1 MSQQKVLI
9 VTYFNE
15 LTKHKMENLFLDPT
29 LILIIAAFAGFFMAF
44 GIGANDVANAMGTSV
59 GSKAIT
65 FKQAIF
71 IAAIFEFLGAYL
83 AGGEVTSTIRKG
95 IVDPNLYVDNTNIF
109 IIGMLSA
116 LLAAGTW
123 LFIASNKGWP
133 VSTTHSIVGAIVG
146 FVIISMGFQAVSWA
160 KVGTIAASWVVSP
173 ALAGTMSFF
182 IFLSAKKLILDRSD
196 PEQAAITF
204 IPFYSFF
211 TGFIIALVTITK
223 GLKHVIKDIQNP
235 KEELSDLMYWFLIT
249 DQGAFVSS
257 AIIGII
263 VAATTA
269 VLLQV
274 NKEKIRT
281 YGVESAFAVLMLITA
296 SAMAFAHGSNDVAN
310 AIGPMSAII
319 SVTSEGAIGSKA
331 AVSPWVLLL
340 GGIGIVFGLAMLGGR
355 VIKTVGSKITTL
367 TPSLGFSAEMA
378 AASTVVAASYLS
390 LPISTTHTLV
400 GAVIGVGLAKG
411 ISHLDLNSI
420 GRIILSWIVTIPAG
434 ATFTVLFY
442 VLLRFIFGV

>member
-1 MSQQKVLI
+1 MD
-9 VTYFNE
+9 T
-15 LTKHKMENLFLDPT
+15 LFLDPT

-65 FKQAIF
+65 LKQAVF

-95 IVDPNLYVDNTNIF
+95 IVDPNLYNGNEDIF

-133 VSTTHSIVGAIVG
+133 VSTTHSIVGSIVG
-146 FVIISMGFQAVSWA
+146 FVIISMGFQAVSWG

-173 ALAGTMSFF
+173 AVAGTMSFF
-182 IFLSAKKLILDRSD
+182 IFLSAKKFILDRKD
-196 PEQAAITF
+196 PAQAAVSL
-204 IPFYSFF
+204 IPIYGFF
-211 TGFIIALVTITK
+211 VAVIIALVTARK
-223 GLKHVIKDIQNP
+223 GLKHVGLPLNDM
-235 KEELSDLMYWFLIT
+235 EVLMVTGGFGIL
-249 DQGAFVSS
+249 V
-257 AIIGII
+257 AIVTSI
-263 VAATTA
+263 
-269 VLLQV
+269 LLNV
-274 NKEKIRT
+274 NKEKIRQH
-281 YGVESAFAVLMLITA
+281 GVESAFAILMLVTA

-310 AIGPMSAII
+310 AIGPVSAII
-319 SVTSEGAIGSKA
+319 SVATEGQIGSKA
-331 AVSPWVLLL
+331 AVNSWVLLL

-355 VIKTVGSKITTL
+355 VIKTVGSKITQL

-378 AASTVVAASYLS
+378 AASTVVAATYIGF
-390 LPISTTHTLV
+390 PISTTHTLV

-411 ISHLDLNSI
+411 VEHLDLKSI
-420 GRIILSWIVTIPAG
+420 GRIVLSWIVTIPAG

>member
-1 MSQQKVLI
+1 
-9 VTYFNE
+9 
-15 LTKHKMENLFLDPT
+15 MENLFLDPT

-95 IVDPNLYVDNTNIF
+95 IVDPDLYIGKENIF

-123 LFIASNKGWP
+123 LLIASTKGWP

-146 FVIISMGFQAVSWA
+146 FVIISMGFEAVSWD

-173 ALAGTMSFF
+173 AISGTMAFF
-182 IFLSAKKLILDRSD
+182 IFLSAKKFILDRKD
-196 PEQAAITF
+196 PAQAAVSL
-204 IPFYSFF
+204 IPLYSFF
-211 TGFIIALVTITK
+211 VAVIIGLVTARK
-223 GLKHVIKDIQNP
+223 GLKHVGMPLADNEVVLVTIAFG
-235 KEELSDLMYWFLIT
+235 LVVTVIT
-249 DQGAFVSS
+249 Y
-257 AIIGII
+257 I
-263 VAATTA
+263 
-269 VLLQV
+269 LLNI
-274 NKEKIRT
+274 NKEKIKQN
-281 YGVESAFAVLMLITA
+281 GVESAFAVLMIVTA

-319 SVTSEGAIGSKA
+319 SVASEGAIGAKS
-331 AVSPWVLLL
+331 AVSPWVLLI
-340 GGIGIVFGLAMLGGR
+340 GGVGIVFGLAMLGGR

-378 AASTVVAASYLS
+378 AASTVVAATYIGF
-390 LPISTTHTLV
+390 PISTTHTLV

-411 ISHLDLNSI
+411 VSHLDLSSI
-420 GRIILSWIVTIPAG
+420 GRIILSWVVTIPAG
-434 ATFTVLFY
+434 ATLTVLFY
-442 VLLRFIFGV
+442 VLLRFIETLMTVGV